1 MSMSVFL
8 PVDCVEPWVR
18 FVAMPA
24 TWTPRP
30 TCAGFVPPELACAK
44 RAPEVS
50 CDRVSWNWTA
60 EDLNAVVLTLAML
73 LPVTSSI
80 VWWERRP
87 EIPEYS
93 ERSMADAFLLG
104 GRGQSVEG
112 SAILV
117 IAERRMVVLP
127 TVTVGAWPSKDTA
140 VAVPVC
146 GTPSASG

>member
-1 MSMSVFL
+1 
-8 PVDCVEPWVR
+8 
-18 FVAMPA
+18 MPA
-24 TWTPRP
+24 TSTPRP
-30 TCAGFVPPELACAK
+30 IWAGFVPPVSACAPP
-44 RAPEVS
+44 APLTS
-50 CDRVSWNWTA
+50 CESVSWNCTA
-60 EDLNAVVLTLAML
+60 DDLNAVVLTLAML

-117 IAERRMVVLP
+117 IAERRMVVSP
-127 TVTVGAWPSKDTA
+127 TVTVGASPSKDTA
-140 VAVPVC
+140 VAVPVWA
-146 GTPSASG
+146 TPSASG